1 VNGAPPGGS
10 DRIVPTGWVKCVNPV
25 PRIVPTGW
33 VKCVNPVPLTDAEG
47 AEGVVDARG
56 GSLRRAVCRA
66 CFWFI
71 SRSLLLS
78 VGRAFGEDE
87 RSACERGRLLMKQA
101 SRVDDDRLAGHGLC
115 ATHSDH
121 HVGAI
126 VLVGCLLQ
134 ERS

>member
-1 VNGAPPGGS
+1 MGS
-10 DRIVPTGWVKCVNPV
+10 GIIAETERSADLHFVVR
-25 PRIVPTGW
+25 PRH
-33 VKCVNPVPLTDAEG
+33 A
-47 AEGVVDARG
+47 
-56 GSLRRAVCRA
+56 
-66 CFWFI
+66 
-71 SRSLLLS
+71 

-87 RSACERGRLLMKQA
+87 RSARERGRLLMKQA
-101 SRVDDDRLAGHGLC
+101 PGVDDDRLAGHGLG

>member
-1 VNGAPPGGS
+1 MCQS
-10 DRIVPTGWVKCVNPV
+10 R
-25 PRIVPTGW
+25 
-33 VKCVNPVPLTDAEG
+33 PLTDAEG

-56 GSLRRAVCRA
+56 GSTPGSL
-66 CFWFI
+66 
-71 SRSLLLS
+71 SRLFLVHIAILLFS

-101 SRVDDDRLAGHGLC
+101 SGVDDDRLAGHGLS

-126 VLVGCLLQ
+126 VLVGGLLQ